1 MGFTISPMAEEDREQ
16 IIDIFNYYI
25 ANSFAAYPES
35 EVPYEAFDIF
45 LQMTKGYPTGKVEDE
60 DGKII
65 GFGFLRVHNPMPVFS
80 GTAEVTY
87 FIRPEYTG
95 KGIGKKLLHY
105 FEEEGRKKGIRNI
118 LASISSLNPGSINFH
133 KENGFAE
140 CGCFKGIGKKNG
152 RLFDTVW
159 MQKRL

>member
-1 MGFTISPMAEEDREQ
+1 MAEEDREQ

-65 GFGFLRVHNPMPVFS
+65 GFGLALSGSRITVPMKCV
-80 GTAEVTY
+80 
-87 FIRPEYTG
+87 EYG
-95 KGIGKKLLHY
+95 MPD
-105 FEEEGRKKGIRNI
+105 
-118 LASISSLNPGSINFH
+118 A
-133 KENGFAE
+133 
-140 CGCFKGIGKKNG
+140 
-152 RLFDTVW
+152 
-159 MQKRL
+159 